1 MLQKKHAHLRLV
13 IKPIVDLS
21 AIDKNLCFKM
31 KKNDFYTLAVTLQYM
46 RKLKLTVVP
55 KSMYLHKLLE
65 KLLLVEPHWP
75 YEVQ

>member
-1 MLQKKHAHLRLV
+1 
-13 IKPIVDLS
+13 
-21 AIDKNLCFKM
+21 M